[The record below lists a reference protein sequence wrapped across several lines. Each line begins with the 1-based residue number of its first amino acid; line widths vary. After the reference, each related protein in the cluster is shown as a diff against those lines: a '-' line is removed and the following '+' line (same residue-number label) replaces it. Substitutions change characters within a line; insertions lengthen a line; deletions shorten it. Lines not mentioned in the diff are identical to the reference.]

1 MFKEYFGG
9 VAMVCGAVV
18 ALSAVSFGIYA
29 ITKPASI
36 AIDNRAF
43 HESQAYND
51 GMAKD
56 LGNFQMEYIRS
67 NDPNKRDALRAV
79 ILDRFAGYDTN
90 RLNPNLRAFLEQLKS
105 GG

>member
-1 MFKEYFGG
+1 MREFFGG
-9 VAMVCGAVV
+9 VALLALGFAG
-18 ALSAVSFGIYA
+18 LSAVSLGIYA
-29 ITKPASI
+29 VVKPASI

-56 LGNFQMEYIRS
+56 LGNFQLEYTRT
-67 NDPNKRDALRAV
+67 DDAGKRAALRAV
-79 ILDRFAGYDTN
+79 ILDRFAGYDET
-90 RLNPNLRAFLEQLKS
+90 RLSPSLQNFLNTLKN

>member
-1 MFKEYFGG
+1 MRELLVGTAIF
-9 VAMVCGAVV
+9 VGAVV
-18 ALSAVSFGIYA
+18 GLSALSLGIYSV
-29 ITKPASI
+29 TKPASI

-56 LGNFQMEYIRS
+56 LGNFQMEYTRT
-67 NDPNKRDALRAV
+67 DDAGKRAALRAV
-79 ILDRFAGYDTN
+79 ILDRFAGYDET
-90 RLNPNLRAFLEQLKS
+90 RLSPNLRNFLETLKT